1 MYWDYLWLI
10 WVLSSVLFIRFYIY
24 LFSHHSKLIA
34 KPVRERFGTPR
45 ILFQVTT
52 KGNIGIVQDTINQI
66 NAVCKEIGYTKYDI
80 WAVTDAQEKFEG
92 CRTIIVP
99 QNYSCNAVYKGRALQ
114 YAVET
119 RKKEKV
125 SGKDVYIYHLDD
137 ESLIT
142 KQTLCSILSYLEGNP
157 KPISEGLIVYPVR
170 EKEEI
175 KITNLMDTLR
185 PFCCF
190 ECMNMM
196 ANGNP
201 AYIHGSNLLVRSD
214 VEEKVGWENGKT
226 LAEDTLFAIKARIK
240 YGPEAFG
247 WHGGVIEEQSPLTL
261 IDLFKQRRRWF
272 YGLIQNFK
280 YFCYEEKIRQS
291 LRALIWTSG
300 FVSGIISIT
309 AFFVPQS
316 MPFALRVFFASTSLM
331 WLFSY
336 QIGAFLNGKY
346 LPLKKRISFHFLAL
360 VSSIVI
366 GMLECI
372 TPIFAL
378 ISKPKTFEVIKKP
391 SNNYAQKQKIKNKA
405 NTNM

>member
-1 MYWDYLWLI
+1 VADGVKAVYSEYLWLI
-10 WVLSSVLFIRFYIY
+10 WVLSSILFIRFYIY
-24 LFSHHSKLIA
+24 LFAHNSKLIA
-34 KPVRERFGTPR
+34 KPVKERFGTPK

-52 KGNIGIVQDTINQI
+52 KGNIGIVQDTVNQI
-66 NAVCKEIGYTKYDI
+66 NVVCKEIGYTKYDI

-92 CRTIIVP
+92 CRTIVVP
-99 QNYSCNAVYKGRALQ
+99 QKYSCNAIHKGRALQ
-114 YAVET
+114 YAVEI
-119 RKKEKV
+119 RRKEKI
-125 SGKDVYIYHLDD
+125 SSKTLYIYHLDD

-142 KQTLCSILSYLEGNP
+142 KQTLCSILSYLEGDP

-170 EKEEI
+170 EKEVI

-185 PFCCF
+185 PFCCV

-196 ANGNP
+196 ASGNP

-214 VEEKVGWENGKT
+214 VEEEVSWENGKT

-261 IDLFKQRRRWF
+261 KDLFKQRRRWF

-291 LRALIWTSG
+291 IRALIWTSG
-300 FVSGIISIT
+300 LVSGVISIT
-309 AFFVPQS
+309 AFFVPQA
-316 MPFALRVFFASTSLM
+316 MPLSLRIFFSLTSLL

-378 ISKPKTFEVIKKP
+378 VSKPKTFEVIKKHAC
-391 SNNYAQKQKIKNKA
+391 NYEEKQKN
-405 NTNM
+405 